1 MAKVTK
7 SLLKSIVKECLVEIL
22 SEGLAGSEDA
32 LLESKTSVIT
42 NTRSTR
48 RAPPKAPRRPALDTV
63 SYNAAVQEKVSTIT
77 SDPMMA
83 EIFQDTAMT
92 TLVEQKEAKSRQS
105 YQPADSAAR
114 VAYDNDPSD
123 LFSGANNWA
132 ALAFSDGA
140 KK

>member
-32 LLESKTSVIT
+32 LLESKSSGLMSSRP
-42 NTRSTR
+42 TRKKSPTT
-48 RAPPKAPRRPALDTV
+48 PRRPALDSV
-63 SYNAAVQEKVSTIT
+63 SYNTAVQEKVSTIT

-132 ALAFSDGA
+132 ALAFSGPA